1 MTRAKTAGRLEPG
14 ATIGIL
20 GGGQLGRMIALAA
33 ADFGLKTVVYEPE
46 ISGPAAQVTNQHMA
60 GAYGDEARLSAF
72 AARVDV
78 ITYEFENVPAETV
91 AFLAELKPVRP
102 GGRLLAVAQ
111 DRWLEKSFFAERGI
125 ATAPSARVDT
135 LGDLEKAV
143 KTIGPRSI
151 LKTRRFG
158 YDGKGQVRIEKRAE
172 LASAWREI
180 GEAPAI
186 LEGFVPFRRE
196 VSVVAARGI
205 DGAFSAFDLCENEHR
220 DHILARTTV
229 PARVDPRTAQEAIEI
244 ARRTAEAL
252 DVIGVFAVEMFVC
265 ETHGCEALLVN
276 EIAPRVHNTGHWTIE
291 GAETSQFAQHVRA
304 ICGWPL
310 GATRREAARVEM
322 ENLIGAGAQEWAR
335 LVEEK
340 GAYLHLYGKDVAAP
354 GRKMGHVT
362 RLFGNEKDTQDRRR
376 ARQKARPAAF
386 VTDAPTNDR

>member
-1 MTRAKTAGRLEPG
+1 MSRAKIAGSLAPG

-33 ADFGLKTVVYEPE
+33 ADFGLRTVVYEPE

-78 ITYEFENVPAETV
+78 ITYEFENVPAEAV
-91 AFLAELKPVRP
+91 AYLAELRPVRP

-125 ATAPSARVDT
+125 ATAPFARIDNLT
-135 LGDLEKAV
+135 DLEHAV
-143 KTIGPRSI
+143 EKIGDRSI

-158 YDGKGQVRIEKRAE
+158 YDGKGQVRIEKGAK
-172 LASAWREI
+172 LAAAWRAI

-196 VSVVAARGI
+196 VSVVAARGA
-205 DGAFSAFDLCENEHR
+205 DGAFTAFDLCENEHR

-229 PARVDPRTAQEAIEI
+229 PAEVAPRTARDAVDI
-244 ARRTAEAL
+244 ARLTAEAL
-252 DVIGVFAVEMFVC
+252 EVIGVFAVEMFVC
-265 ETHGCEALLVN
+265 ETQGRETLLVN

-310 GATRREAARVEM
+310 GSARRMAPRVEM
-322 ENLIGAGAQEWAR
+322 ENLIAARAQEWSR
-335 LVEEK
+335 LIAED
-340 GAYLHLYGKDVAAP
+340 GAHLHLYGKDVAAP

-362 RLFGNEKDTQDRRR
+362 RLFRTEEPARRESGEKLKDS
-376 ARQKARPAAF
+376 ALP
-386 VTDAPTNDR
+386 PTLR

>member
-1 MTRAKTAGRLEPG
+1 
-14 ATIGIL
+14 
-20 GGGQLGRMIALAA
+20 
-33 ADFGLKTVVYEPE
+33 
-46 ISGPAAQVTNQHMA
+46 
-60 GAYGDEARLSAF
+60 
-72 AARVDV
+72 
-78 ITYEFENVPAETV
+78 
-91 AFLAELKPVRP
+91 
-102 GGRLLAVAQ
+102 
-111 DRWLEKSFFAERGI
+111 
-125 ATAPSARVDT
+125 
-135 LGDLEKAV
+135 
-143 KTIGPRSI
+143 
-151 LKTRRFG
+151 
-158 YDGKGQVRIEKRAE
+158 RIEKRAE

-265 ETHGCEALLVN
+265 ETHGCETLLVN

-310 GATRREAARVEM
+310 GATRRVAARVEM

-386 VTDAPTNDR
+386 VTDAPTSDR